1 LKQKRGR
8 KTGKK
13 TNKKKKKKRR
23 RRRRRRK
30 RKKEKRLLACAIK
43 ENMHSPLPEDKV
55 DHWVM

>member
-13 TNKKKKKKRR
+13 TNKKKKRRMRR
-23 RRRRRRK
+23 RRR

>member
-1 LKQKRGR
+1 VQYLKQKRGR

-13 TNKKKKKKRR
+13 TNKKKKRRMRR
-23 RRRRRRK
+23 RR